1 MAQFRREISFRTNEM
16 GVRSETEDM
25 ENEILDLDVAI
36 DGQNGK
42 RFDLIGRKEKEDEEV
57 LAPKKTKD

>member
-1 MAQFRREISFRTNEM
+1 MAQFRREISFHTNEM
-16 GVRSETEDM
+16 ESESETEDT

-42 RFDLIGRKEKEDEEV
+42 RFDLTGRNERRNEKED
-57 LAPKKTKD
+57 